1 MWAAMRSA
9 WAGEKTRS
17 ESENR
22 TSAGFSQ
29 RDSLSRTSSIAAA
42 EEWSS
47 SVGTS
52 SGNASAP
59 ALASPTGNGAS

>member
-29 RDSLSRTSSIAAA
+29 RESASRTSSIAAA
-42 EEWSS
+42 DGWSG

-52 SGNASAP
+52 SGKASAP
-59 ALASPTGNGAS
+59 AFASPTGNGAS